1 MNPLM
6 LVGAGL
12 FAVGAILTKNT
23 KTREPEKNNVDT
35 QAKIVPNVKPDAE
48 PDAPQSGIK
57 TESDSINDGEASEQT
72 SDFNDDSSQRGG
84 FGLIRIYHKT
94 QNHGVLEMIP
104 SKGQMV
110 TIGMTLV
117 ALWAVHNV
125 SAFEPVKKFLNFD
138 QQ

>member
-48 PDAPQSGIK
+48 PDAPQSEIK
-57 TESDSINDGEASEQT
+57 TESDSINGGEASE
-72 SDFNDDSSQRGG
+72 
-84 FGLIRIYHKT
+84 
-94 QNHGVLEMIP
+94 
-104 SKGQMV
+104 
-110 TIGMTLV
+110 
-117 ALWAVHNV
+117 
-125 SAFEPVKKFLNFD
+125 
-138 QQ
+138 